1 MGSRLLFSSQLTP
14 LTFSA
19 TASTSTLR
27 DSNTYQQ
34 FRMVDERISEGVK
47 EVMSELPDE
56 ASQGELR
63 STMRWGEAD
72 PMDPQRAEAW
82 WELWL
87 WLCAVRY
94 LPAWRC

>member
-1 MGSRLLFSSQLTP
+1 MRLWRRRLGSSRADETRSRLLFSSQLTP
-14 LTFSA
+14 LTSSA

-47 EVMSELPDE
+47 EVMRELPDE

-63 STMRWGEAD
+63 SEEASE
-72 PMDPQRAEAW
+72 RS
-82 WELWL
+82 
-87 WLCAVRY
+87 
-94 LPAWRC
+94 